1 MFCNQGALQGV
12 TSGVARVGIWGLYT
26 FLEALSFWEGVTAA
40 SPPAMWVR
48 VCLTRRAER
57 WQLAS

>member
-1 MFCNQGALQGV
+1 MG
-12 TSGVARVGIWGLYT
+12 GLYT
-26 FLEALSFWEGVTAA
+26 FPEALSFWEGVSFWKGVTAA
-40 SPPAMWVR
+40 SPLAMWVR